1 MADNGYNLSKGFGCQ
16 RVHNILSCDARWALW
31 FEKKTCSVLDFRANL
46 LNHTKPLSISSY
58 LDKEEDYVP
67 MLSALRK
74 FSHILEIVPSTRP
87 AHKYLQVGM

>member
-1 MADNGYNLSKGFGCQ
+1 MDIIYLMDSDVKEFITFLVVTHVERYGLK
-16 RVHNILSCDARWALW
+16 
-31 FEKKTCSVLDFRANL
+31 KKTCSVLDFRANL

-58 LDKEEDYVP
+58 LDKEQDYVP
-67 MLSALRK
+67 MLSALTK